1 MILLSHRP
9 HVWAEDDRAHSRLGE
24 SQRYGHAKGI
34 EVCQLHACPGQT
46 PERLREDGRT
56 IKHVEDFSAARRR
69 DVHSM
74 RRRLNLGCR
83 QWARKGGD
91 EILLGSIEPAY
102 RHARAGIKTDLQ
114 GVAVAPEHSEALAN
128 VKDPFH
134 GLKLPLSQI
143 STAELCT
150 GVISLRESFVNGGW
164 RRMGAVETLRL

>member
-1 MILLSHRP
+1 MFGLKTI
-9 HVWAEDDRAHSRLGE
+9 GE

-46 PERLREDGRT
+46 PERLREDGRA
-56 IKHVEDFSAARRR
+56 IKHVEDFSATRRR

-150 GVISLRESFVNGGW
+150 GVISLRESFVDGGW